1 MAEITREQLEELK
14 REVSYQIHRIVR
26 DLKMTRKRPPGML
39 RSKCRLQFLFQLLR
53 EIEKDGYLRVV
64 NDNELII
71 IGGEDDNEDGA
82 SLVVDEQ

>member
-39 RSKCRLQFLFQLLR
+39 RSKWRLQFLFQLLR

-64 NDNELII
+64 DDTELII
-71 IGGEDDNEDGA
+71 IGGEGNEDGA

>member
-39 RSKCRLQFLFQLLR
+39 RSKWRLQFLFQLFN

-64 NDNELII
+64 DELSI
-71 IGGEDDNEDGA
+71 IGGEGNEDGA